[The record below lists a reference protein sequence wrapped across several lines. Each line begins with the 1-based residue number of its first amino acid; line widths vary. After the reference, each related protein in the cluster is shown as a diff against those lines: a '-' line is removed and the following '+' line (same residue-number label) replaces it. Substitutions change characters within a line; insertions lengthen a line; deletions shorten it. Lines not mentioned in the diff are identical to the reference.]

1 MLFVSVLLCSLI
13 VGSAAQNSSPKS
25 SEDPSNS
32 SGGTVC
38 GRCGPV
44 LDAMSGRVAKLEV
57 ALIKLVVQIQVL
69 LLVSQSYPRNEI
81 RLLRSTQPFRGPM
94 TVGRRTVGRK
104 TGNPSEDPSHPFDA
118 TVCGRCGP
126 ALDDMSGRVAKLEL
140 ALIKLAKQIKV
151 SHTMLWK

>member
-1 MLFVSVLLCSLI
+1 MLFVSVLLCSSI
-13 VGSAAQNSSPKS
+13 VGSAAQNSSLKS

-38 GRCGPV
+38 GSCV
-44 LDAMSGRVAKLEV
+44 DAMSDGVTKLEV
-57 ALIKLVVQIQVL
+57 DLINLVVQIQVL
-69 LLVSQSYPRNEI
+69 VSQFYPRNET
-81 RLLRSTQPFRGPM
+81 RLLRSTRPFRGPR
-94 TVGRRTVGRK
+94 TVGRRAVGRK

-151 SHTMLWK
+151 SHTML